1 MSATQ
6 TDIDLL
12 RFATAGSVD
21 DGKSTL
27 IGRLLHDSK
36 SLFDD
41 TLEAVAFSSARRGRE
56 GIDLSLV
63 TDGLRAEREQGITID
78 VAYRYFATPKRS
90 FIIADTPGHA
100 QYTRNMVTGAS
111 NADLAVILLDAVN
124 GLTDQTRRHAAVT
137 ALLGIRYVVLAVNK
151 MDLVNWS
158 EARFDELAGEFDVLA
173 VRLGIA
179 HVQPIPI
186 SALLGDNVVDRS
198 LDGAWY
204 EGPTLLEHLETV
216 PVEAGE
222 DIHGP
227 FRFPV
232 QYVIRPASSDAGRP
246 TRHYAG
252 TIARGSL
259 SSGDEVVVLP
269 AGIRTTVAGIDTHD
283 GGHDHA
289 HAGTAVTVRLA
300 EDVDVARG
308 DILVHPNALPTIS
321 REHRITLCWFAT
333 TPLSPGQQVLV
344 KHTTSTVRGIIRS
357 IEDRLDVTTLDRTQA
372 PDRLSVNDLGTVTIA
387 TASPLAIDPYVEHR
401 VMGSVI
407 LIDPVTNATI
417 AAGMIQAAGNLPG
430 Q

>member
-1 MSATQ
+1 MGLSASLE
-6 TDIDLL
+6 TDIELL

-41 TLEAVAFSSARRGRE
+41 TLEAVAFSSQRRGRD

-111 NADLAVILLDAVN
+111 NADVAVILLDAVN
-124 GLTDQTRRHAAVT
+124 GLTEQSRRHAAVT
-137 ALLGIRYVVLAVNK
+137 ALLGIKQVILAVNK
-151 MDLVNWS
+151 MDLVEWS
-158 EARFDELAGEFDVLA
+158 EERFDELAGEFDVLA
-173 VRLGIA
+173 SRLGIA
-179 HVQPIPI
+179 HVQPIPM

-198 LDGAWY
+198 TATGWY
-204 EGPTLLEHLETV
+204 AGPTLLEHLENI
-216 PVEAGE
+216 PVADGE
-222 DIHGP
+222 DIEGP
-227 FRFPV
+227 LRFPV
-232 QYVIRPASSDAGRP
+232 QYVIRPATSDAGRP

-252 TIARGSL
+252 TIARGSIAA
-259 SSGDEVVVLP
+259 GDDVVVLP
-269 AGIRTTVAGIDTHD
+269 AGIHTTVVGVDTYD
-283 GGHDHA
+283 GPHDHA

-308 DILVHPNALPTIS
+308 DLLVHPGFEPTVS
-321 REHRITLCWFAT
+321 REHRLTLCCFST
-333 TPLSPGQQVLV
+333 TPLVAGQHVLV
-344 KHTTSTVRGIIRS
+344 KHTTSTVRGIVRAL
-357 IEDRLDVTTLDRTQA
+357 EDRLDVTTLERT
-372 PDRLSVNDLGTVTIA
+372 PSPERLGMNDLGTVVVA
-387 TASPLAIDPYVEHR
+387 TASPLPVDRYADHR

-417 AAGMIQAAGNLPG
+417 AAGMIQ
-430 Q
+430 